1 MAKGGDE
8 RRRLRKTILKY
19 EDNPLDVELSGEQ
32 DEEMKLVRAI
42 EEKGKDELAVI
53 VAEFGDD
60 VGDDVIRAWQKD
72 VLSCHELF
80 QDQLKNCMLQTIF
93 YCPSLSYIHTH
104 THTQTHTFLTHNKLL
119 FTHSLIYT
127 TDRYFIFWK

>member
-8 RRRLRKTILKY
+8 RRRLCKTILKY
-19 EDNPLDVELSGEQ
+19 EDDPLDVELSGEQ
-32 DEEMKLVRAI
+32 DEEMKKLVMAI
-42 EEKGKDELAVI
+42 EEKGKDELAAI

-60 VGDDVIRAWQKD
+60 VMRAWQKD
-72 VLSCHELF
+72 VSSCYEFF

-93 YCPSLSYIHTH
+93 YCPSLSYTHTH
-104 THTQTHTFLTHNKLL
+104 THTHTHFLHLTHKLL